1 MIFGPQDPSR
11 GKPDPLPHDD
21 YLMKQKLTISR
32 KHWQQMQ
39 QHVARQ
45 IPLEACGLLAGKNDR
60 VDEVIMVRN
69 QEQSAVRFRMDP
81 YEQLRAFDWI
91 ESQGLELLG
100 IFHSHPA
107 GPETVSSTDI
117 AEAAY
122 DVVHLIWS
130 PLQDR
135 WQARGFWIET
145 GSVTEVSL
153 EIVP

>member
-1 MIFGPQDPSR
+1 M
-11 GKPDPLPHDD
+11 
-21 YLMKQKLTISR
+21 ISR
-32 KHWQQMQ
+32 KHWQQME
-39 QHVARQ
+39 QHVTRQ

-60 VDEVIMVRN
+60 VEEVLPVHN

-81 YEQLRAFDWI
+81 YEQLRVFDWI

-130 PLQDR
+130 PFQDR
-135 WQARGFWIET
+135 WQARGFWIEA
-145 GSVTEVSL
+145 GRVTEVSL